1 MRRGR
6 RLALDIGKAR
16 IGVAMCDAECILS
29 NPLQALKRNSDL
41 SATISEIV
49 ALVEEHEVFEIYVGE
64 PVSLSGRSTDSTED
78 ARFVASEL
86 ASRTEVPVLMVDER
100 LTTVSAAAKLR
111 SAGVNSKDAK
121 AHIDSASAVE
131 ILEMALRLERS
142 SGKEPGLRIG
152 SLNGS

>member
-16 IGVAMCDAECILS
+16 IGVAMCDAEGILS
-29 NPLQALKRNSDL
+29 SPLQALKRSSDL
-41 SATISEIV
+41 SATVSEIV
-49 ALVEEHEVFEIYVGE
+49 ALVEEHQVLEIYVGE
-64 PVSLSGRSTDSTED
+64 PVSLSGRSTDSTDD
-78 ARFVASEL
+78 ARFVANEL
-86 ASRTEVPVLMVDER
+86 AGRTEVPVLMVDER

-142 SGKEPGLRIG
+142 SGKEPGIRIG
-152 SLNGS
+152 LLNGS

>member
-16 IGVAMCDAECILS
+16 IGVAMCDAEGILS
-29 NPLQALKRNSDL
+29 SPLQALKRSSDI
-41 SATISEIV
+41 SSTVSEII
-49 ALVEEHEVFEIYVGE
+49 AIVEENQVFEIYVGE

-86 ASRTEVPVLMVDER
+86 ANRTEVPVLMVDER

-142 SGKEPGLRIG
+142 SGKEPGIRIG

>member
-6 RLALDIGKAR
+6 RLSLDIGKAR
-16 IGVAMCDAECILS
+16 IGVAMCDAEGILS
-29 NPLQALKRNSDL
+29 SPLQALKRNSDL
-41 SATISEIV
+41 SATVSEIV
-49 ALVEEHEVFEIYVGE
+49 ALVEENQVFEIYVGE

-78 ARFVASEL
+78 ARFVASVL

-142 SGKEPGLRIG
+142 SGKEPGTGIG

>member
-6 RLALDIGKAR
+6 RLSLDIGKVR
-16 IGVAMCDAECILS
+16 IGVAMCDAEGILS
-29 NPLQALKRNSDL
+29 SPLQALKRNSDL
-41 SATISEIV
+41 SATVSEIV
-49 ALVEEHEVFEIYVGE
+49 ALVEENQVFEIYVGE
-64 PVSLSGRSTDSTED
+64 PVSLIGRSTESTED

-142 SGKEPGLRIG
+142 SGKEPGTGIG